1 MNTDEKTLKKLRDML
16 TTIQQQGQIA
26 LLIWKSPEERAKWG
40 KSEMEMFV
48 ENAFDPIGENE
59 VGMFYGNTRT
69 MELDRAIRGAV
80 TCGSVFELAQ
90 KDGTGLAAKLF
101 HINKLME
108 NEGQLKFACRGMLYG
123 HLNGPIIAY
132 PSYQKV
138 EFEVKK

>member
-1 MNTDEKTLKKLRDML
+1 MNTDEKTMKKLRDML

-40 KSEMEMFV
+40 SDEKEMFV
-48 ENAFDPIGENE
+48 ENAFDPIGKNE
-59 VGMFYGNTRT
+59 CGIFYGNTRT

-80 TCGSVFELAQ
+80 TCGSVFVLAQ